1 MALLAAVQSQEYGH
15 GFWSLGMRTRNA
27 TFADVR
33 AAFDQ
38 GSILRTHMLR
48 TTWHFV
54 SPADIRW
61 MLHAT
66 SPRVLAA
73 FGSSFRSHG
82 LDGNTQRQLGELL
95 VALLQGGNHLTRK
108 EIGAELKQRGIS
120 TGGQR
125 LAYIVM
131 CAELRGL
138 ICSGPMRGAQH
149 TYAVLEERASPG
161 ASFEADEALAE
172 LAYRFFVGH
181 GPASITDFTRWA
193 SLTIADAKAGI
204 AGASGRLASME
215 VDRTQLWFD
224 EAQPTP
230 RSIPLTAYLLPLYD
244 EATLTYP
251 HLNFSTAP
259 GHPHKPGTDLFI
271 GSVIVGTRNVGTWRR
286 TVTGNRL
293 TVETNLAPRLDA
305 EHLAAVDAAVD
316 RLRVFLGHPTR
327 VDIAGRRI
335 HHAAGAQGAPPSGSK
350 I

>member
-1 MALLAAVQSQEYGH
+1 
-15 GFWSLGMRTRNA
+15 
-27 TFADVR
+27 
-33 AAFDQ
+33 
-38 GSILRTHMLR
+38 MLR

-61 MLHAT
+61 MLRAT

-82 LDGNTQRQLGELL
+82 LDDKTQRQLGELL

-108 EIGAELKQRGIS
+108 EIGAELEQRGIS
-120 TGGQR
+120 TVGQR

-204 AGASGRLASME
+204 AGASDRLASME

-286 TVTGNRL
+286 TITGNRL
-293 TVETNLAPRLDA
+293 TVETNLAPGLDA
-305 EHLAAVDAAVD
+305 EHLAAVDAAAD
-316 RLRVFLGHPTR
+316 RLRVFLGHPAR
-327 VDIAGRRI
+327 PDITG
-335 HHAAGAQGAPPSGSK
+335 
-350 I
+350 